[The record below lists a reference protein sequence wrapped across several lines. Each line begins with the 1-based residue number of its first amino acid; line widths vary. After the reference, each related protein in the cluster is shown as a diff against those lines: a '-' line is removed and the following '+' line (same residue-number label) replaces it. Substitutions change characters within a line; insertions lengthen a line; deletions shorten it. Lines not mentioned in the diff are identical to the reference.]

1 MYTHRLIVY
10 GIVLMRMIYECK
22 CRDNCTC
29 VHIHITIGV
38 AKNISSTH
46 NFMTT
51 VKMEIRRLQAKYT
64 CICIGVCMHFRFPA
78 VNILGVALP
87 YLEPYT

>member
-1 MYTHRLIVY
+1 MYTHRLIVWHS
-10 GIVLMRMIYECK
+10 MRMIYECK

-29 VHIHITIGV
+29 VHIHVHSTIGV

-51 VKMEIRRLQAKYT
+51 VEMEIGRLQAKLSIHVY
-64 CICIGVCMHFRFPA
+64 V
-78 VNILGVALP
+78 
-87 YLEPYT
+87 